1 MTLLKQPSERR
12 SDVSLMSKTV
22 NQIDHPEEFD
32 KLPDDQQEIVIKWIK
47 ENILP
52 RKTINHIHTSYGLK
66 HIFEADQVGFYM
78 TNGEFKGAMIACGH
92 EPVKMD
98 DLNCNY
104 RISQKS
110 LAFNY
115 YKR

>member
-1 MTLLKQPSERR
+1 MSRKQYKRR
-12 SDVSLMSKTV
+12 WSVNPLTKTV

-32 KLPDDQQEIVIKWIK
+32 KLPDDQKKIVIKWIK

-52 RKTINHIHTSYGLK
+52 RKTVNHIHTSYGLK
-66 HIFEADQVGFYM
+66 HIFEADKIGFYM
-78 TNGEFKGAMIACGH
+78 TNGMFKGAMIACGH
-92 EPVKMD
+92 EPVKKD